1 MIKIKL
7 SKAQKK
13 KIREFLKTQDDI
25 AKEEQENFFSDVI
38 REDLTESGL
47 LPYYANYIG
56 FSYIITPTG
65 LGTIIKIQHY
75 WTKEILDITEY
86 EKW

>member
-7 SKAQKK
+7 SKSQKK
-13 KIREFLKTQDDI
+13 KIREFLETQDQI
-25 AKEEQENFFSDVI
+25 AAKEQSKNFSELI

-86 EKW
+86 DKW